1 MPYSATTQAKVSRQ
15 NATSFAPMRGGL
27 LQRKCASGGA
37 AGSRGECASMRDSS
51 TDHSS
56 EIPPIVHEVLN
67 SPGQP
72 LDPATRALMERIFG
86 HDFGNVRVHTD
97 GKAAD
102 SARAVHAHAY
112 TAGRDVVFGANEF
125 APATQQG
132 RELIAHEL
140 AHTIQIDRSGSGDV
154 PARVPKP
161 EEPAEIEAHRAAASV
176 ASGRH
181 FAPSSHP
188 EPGIYRDDKKTK
200 SAEKGTGERKTF
212 LHEGFTG
219 RETEEKARLIAASK
233 GWVVQGA
240 MYWNGWNW
248 IGEDV
253 RPGTGSE
260 RAVAQVKLD
269 LENLGEVSEE
279 LGAGEMDI
287 GEGFEGTSVY
297 TGEEKPHERK
307 FGEGESKTGEG
318 EAKEG
323 KQGEREGEKGS
334 KEEATGT
341 QGTGTGQGANEI
353 DPLTAFASFA
363 LDPSSLSEL
372 KKNTSGE
379 SGSPAGGIGFIKGA
393 LAKVLTVFAAA
404 LTFFTGPVL
413 KLLGKL
419 KGLAG
424 KIIGSLGD
432 KLRRLFGITPKT
444 LPPGSRPPVPPTTPE
459 PVPVPEPEPVPE
471 PLEGEITERLPNAQA
486 AGGETIG
493 EFRVVGERRINGDVL
508 EREIRGLYHPK
519 TTDIRPLRRFIDALI
534 DDARAAG
541 VSQLRI
547 RGEIIANKNVLR
559 LNREVAR
566 VGGTIRKIDEA
577 TNEIIIPI
585 PR

>member
-15 NATSFAPMRGGL
+15 NAPSFARTKGGL
-27 LQRKCASGGA
+27 LQRKCASDGA
-37 AGSRGECASMRDSS
+37 AGSRSECARKRDSN
-51 TDHSS
+51 TDYSS
-56 EIPPIVHEVLN
+56 EIPPIVNEVLN

-72 LDPATRALMERIFG
+72 LDPATRAFMEPRFG
-86 HDFGNVRVHTD
+86 HDFGNVRVHID
-97 GKAAD
+97 EKAAD
-102 SARAVHAHAY
+102 SARFVHAHAY
-112 TAGRDVVFGANEF
+112 TAGRDVVFGADEF

-140 AHTIQIDRSGSGDV
+140 AHTVQQDRSDPGHV
-154 PARVPKP
+154 PTHVSKP
-161 EEPAEIEAHRAAASV
+161 EEPAEIEADRAAASV
-176 ASGRH
+176 AGGH
-181 FAPSSHP
+181 GFAPSHHA
-188 EPGIYRDDKKTK
+188 EPGIYRDDKKK
-200 SAEKGTGERKTF
+200 ETGERKTF

-219 RETEEKARLIAASK
+219 RETEEEARLIAASK
-233 GWVVQGA
+233 GWVVEGA
-240 MYWNGWNW
+240 MYWNGRNW
-248 IGEDV
+248 IGENV

-260 RAVAQVKLD
+260 RAAAQVRLD
-269 LENLGEVSEE
+269 LQDLGKVSEE
-279 LGAGEMDI
+279 LGVGEIDI
-287 GEGFEGTSVY
+287 DEGFEGTTVY
-297 TGEEKPHERK
+297 TGEEKPHERT

-323 KQGEREGEKGS
+323 KQGEAEDEKSS
-334 KEEATGT
+334 KEEARGT
-341 QGTGTGQGANEI
+341 QGTGTGVGANEI
-353 DPLTAFASFA
+353 DPVTALASFM

-379 SGSPAGGIGFIKGA
+379 SGSPAGGIGFIKGT

-432 KLRRLFGITPKT
+432 KLRRLFSMTPKT
-444 LPPGSRPPVPPTTPE
+444 LPPGSRPPVPPITPE
-459 PVPVPEPEPVPE
+459 TVPAPEPEPVPE
-471 PLEGEITERLPNAQA
+471 PLENEITERLPNAQEV
-486 AGGETIG
+486 GGETIG
-493 EFRVVGERRINGDVL
+493 EFRVVGDREINGPVL
-508 EREIRGLYHPK
+508 ERNIRGLYHQP

-541 VSQLRI
+541 VSELRI

-566 VGGTIRKIDEA
+566 VGGTIKKIDEA
-577 TNEIIIPI
+577 TNLIIIPI
-585 PR
+585 TR